1 MASDGCLISDGRHI
15 NLTSK
20 DLEQLNT
27 FKRIL
32 GINTPISWK
41 WRGDHDIKYP
51 QIQFSNVRLYRWFLS
66 IGITPQKSK
75 TISEVAIPD
84 QFFFDFLRGEFDG
97 DGSSYAYWDTRWR
110 SSVSI
115 YINFCSA
122 SRPFLTWVQQKI
134 FLLLHIEGNIKN
146 ERKIFVLQYS
156 KSKAKILY
164 TTLYANQ
171 TSLFLKRKKDKLD
184 RQWLADEMS
193 DKGMAPKFKSRGSVI
208 CIS

>member
-1 MASDGCLISDGRHI
+1 M
-15 NLTSK
+15 
-20 DLEQLNT
+20 
-27 FKRIL
+27 
-32 GINTPISWK
+32 
-41 WRGDHDIKYP
+41 
-51 QIQFSNVRLYRWFLS
+51 
-66 IGITPQKSK
+66 
-75 TISEVAIPD
+75 
-84 QFFFDFLRGEFDG
+84 
-97 DGSSYAYWDTRWR
+97 
-110 SSVSI
+110 
-115 YINFCSA
+115 
-122 SRPFLTWVQQKI
+122 TWVQQKI